1 MSETVYTCLAIA
13 VTALVTCLTRGLP
26 FLAFSGKRELPDW
39 LRWLGDALPAAIML
53 ILVVYCMRNTN
64 LGTFPFGM
72 AELISIAVTIV
83 VHMKKRSTLV
93 SMAVGTACYMILIR
107 TIFPF

>member
-13 VTALVTCLTRGLP
+13 VATLVTCLTRGLP
-26 FLAFSGKRELPDW
+26 FLAFSGKQELPDW
-39 LRWLGDALPAAIML
+39 LRQLGNALPAAIML
-53 ILVVYCMRNTN
+53 ILVVYCMRNTDFSS
-64 LGTFPFGM
+64 FPFGL
-72 AELISIAVTIV
+72 AELISIAITVA
-83 VHMKKRSTLV
+83 VHLKKKSTLL